1 MRLMYAALL
10 ALALIITIAQPGHAC
25 PQGYVDCGRGVCCP
39 Q

>member
-10 ALALIITIAQPGHAC
+10 ALALITIARPGHAC